1 MRDLAHAGEDLAVV
15 CNLPMMRLMCL
26 ALALL
31 LTACRDNPD
40 ALRGDVQIVA
50 AHEGEVVQA
59 AVRRLA
65 RHGSAALPPTEAA
78 LHTANEGGRKN
89 LIYALRQVGAV
100 EAIPLLRH
108 IALYDAAEGVRREAL
123 WTLEQ
128 WATGHDERARRA
140 GAAVRE
146 IQEQQGREETG

>member
-1 MRDLAHAGEDLAVV
+1 MTTRLAS
-15 CNLPMMRLMCL
+15 L

-31 LTACRDNPD
+31 LTGCRDNPD

-50 AHEGEVVQA
+50 AHEGEMMQA
-59 AVRRLA
+59 AARRLA
-65 RHGSAALPPTEAA
+65 RHGTAALPPIEAA
-78 LHTANEGGRKN
+78 FHTADESGRKN
-89 LIYALRQVGAV
+89 LIYALRQIGEA

-108 IALYDAAEGVRREAL
+108 LALHDAAEGVRREAL

-128 WATGHDERARRA
+128 WAAAKDHEERARRA

-146 IQEQQGREETG
+146 IQEQQGREEAG

>member
-1 MRDLAHAGEDLAVV
+1 MT
-15 CNLPMMRLMCL
+15 MRLASL

-50 AHEGEVVQA
+50 AHEGEMMQA
-59 AVRRLA
+59 AARRLA
-65 RHGSAALPPTEAA
+65 RHGAAALPPIEAA
-78 LHTANEGGRKN
+78 LHTADEAGRKN
-89 LIYALRQVGAV
+89 LIYALRQIGEA

-108 IALYDAAEGVRREAL
+108 LALHDAAEGVRREAL

-128 WATGHDERARRA
+128 WAAAKDKGHEERARRA

-146 IQEQQGREETG
+146 IQEQQGREEAG